1 MRANIT
7 NRKNIGNKVFF
18 LNYNQYEVYF
28 MKKQK
33 QKQII
38 SAIIVLILVIAM
50 VVPMVVSLL

>member
-7 NRKNIGNKVFF
+7 NRKNIGNIAFF
-18 LNYNQYEVYF
+18 LNNNQYEVYF